1 MKSNSEIT
9 LLLCEKFDDCEVKS
23 KKFLSLRFFVALLS
37 LIGCAITYLTRVNL
51 NVAILAMVNST
62 KSNENIFNFTKNDEF
77 YCPGNSYD
85 SSVNLLT
92 SEFDWSPPEQGIV
105 LGSFFYGL

>member
-1 MKSNSEIT
+1 MKSNFETT
-9 LLLCEKFDDCEVKS
+9 LLLCEKFDDFEVKS
-23 KKFLSLRFFVALLS
+23 KKLLSLRFFVALLS
-37 LIGCAITYLTRVNL
+37 LIGCAIMYLTRINL

-62 KSNENIFNFTKNDEF
+62 KSDKNIFNLTKIDEF
-77 YCPGNSYD
+77 QCPGNSYD
-85 SSVNLLT
+85 SSANLLI

>member
-1 MKSNSEIT
+1 MKSNFETT
-9 LLLCEKFDDCEVKS
+9 LLLCENDFEIKS

-37 LIGCAITYLTRVNL
+37 LIGCAIMYLTRINL

-62 KSNENIFNFTKNDEF
+62 KSDQNIINFTKVYEF
-77 YCPGNSYD
+77 QCPGNSYD
-85 SSVNLLT
+85 NSVNLLI

>member
-1 MKSNSEIT
+1 MNSNFET
-9 LLLCEKFDDCEVKS
+9 TPLLCEKFGDFEVKS
-23 KKFLSLRFFVALLS
+23 KKFLSIRFFVALLS
-37 LIGCAITYLTRVNL
+37 LIGCAITYLTRINL

-62 KSNENIFNFTKNDEF
+62 KSDENISNFTKNNEF
-77 YCPGNSYD
+77 QCPGNSYD
-85 SSVNLLT
+85 SSVNLLI